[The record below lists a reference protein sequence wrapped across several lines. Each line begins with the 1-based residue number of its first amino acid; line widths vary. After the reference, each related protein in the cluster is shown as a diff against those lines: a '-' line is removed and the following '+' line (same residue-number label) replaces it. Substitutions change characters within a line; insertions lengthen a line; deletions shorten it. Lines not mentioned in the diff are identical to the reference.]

1 MLKSTLFDYS
11 VVYITVKVTITVPYA
26 GTAAAPNNRNK
37 EVVFKNCAPFTVC
50 TTETNNAQINN
61 AKGNDAVMNIYN
73 LREYSKNYSQ
83 ASEGLW

>member
-37 EVVFKNCAPFTVC
+37 EVVFKNCASFTIC
-50 TTETNNAQINN
+50 TTEINNVQINN